1 MLHKITIIE
10 NSPSL
15 FAVTLFETKFIRN
28 FGAAVLVISVVLGR
42 SSVEFDSFGNVI
54 SWSLGVVGWGSIRGC
69 VVSVGASVSYSSAL
83 VV

>member
-1 MLHKITIIE
+1 MLHKITKIE

-28 FGAAVLVISVVLGR
+28 FGAAMLVISVVLGR

-54 SWSLGVVGWGSIRGC
+54 KLEPRCRRLGQHT
-69 VVSVGASVSYSSAL
+69 
-83 VV
+83 

>member
-15 FAVTLFETKFIRN
+15 FTITLFETKFILN

-42 SSVEFDSFGNVI
+42 SSVEFDSFGDVI
-54 SWSLGVVGWGSIRGC
+54 SWSLGVVGWGSIRSC
-69 VVSVGASVSYSSAL
+69 VVSVGASV
-83 VV
+83 